1 MIGVRMGGDNCLD
14 VLNTAPVLNEEIVE
28 GLGDAGAKF
37 ITIRPSGIDHRDA
50 VLGDEDHRVHVLRA
64 FAAGHRHCSDPQFAV
79 VVGVSVRL
87 LGFGELTK
95 LIEGDA
101 DRFRQA
107 LAERGLILIRKQRCT
122 HSCPL

>member
-1 MIGVRMGGDNCLD
+1 M
-14 VLNTAPVLNEEIVE
+14 
-28 GLGDAGAKF
+28 
-37 ITIRPSGIDHRDA
+37 
-50 VLGDEDHRVHVLRA
+50 
-64 FAAGHRHCSDPQFAV
+64 DPQFAV
-79 VVGVSVRL
+79 LVGELVRL
-87 LGFGELTK
+87 LGFGKLIE